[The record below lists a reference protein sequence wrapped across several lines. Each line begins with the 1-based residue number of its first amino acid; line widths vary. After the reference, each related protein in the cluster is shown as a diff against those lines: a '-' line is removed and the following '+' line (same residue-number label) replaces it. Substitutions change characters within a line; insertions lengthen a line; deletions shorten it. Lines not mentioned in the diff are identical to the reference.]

1 MLTQNEAPLSDGG
14 AATVE
19 PARVVSAEYVLAASC
34 PPQRGMIHCVS
45 SLLAEL
51 GGHVLDSTQYSD
63 PSSQRLFMRIVFA
76 VDNGGATEM
85 ALRAGIGRFDRGAN
99 LEWQLFAARQRP
111 RVLLM
116 ASKLGHCVNDL
127 LFRHASGTLPVDV
140 CGVVS
145 NHRDLAR
152 LVDGYNLP
160 FHHFPLPAHASAD
173 ERAAQER
180 GILALVAAHDIELVV
195 LARYMQILSAG
206 FCDALNGRIINIHH
220 SFLPSFRGAQPYG
233 QAHARGVKLIGA
245 TAHFVTPDLDEG
257 PIIEQDVARIDHAMS
272 PEVLATIGGDA
283 ECVVLAR
290 AVKWFAER
298 RVLLNGNK
306 TVVFR

>member
-1 MLTQNEAPLSDGG
+1 MLTQSEARSPDG
-14 AATVE
+14 AAATLAQASV
-19 PARVVSAEYVLAASC
+19 EYVLVSSC
-34 PPQRGMIHCVS
+34 RAQRGMIHRVS

-51 GGHVLDSTQYSD
+51 GGHVLDSAQYSD

-76 VDNGGATEM
+76 VDEGGATEA
-85 ALRAGIGRFDRGAN
+85 ALRAGIGALDHGAD
-99 LEWQLFAARQRP
+99 LQWQLFVARQRP

-116 ASKLGHCVNDL
+116 ASKLGHCLNDL
-127 LFRHASGTLPVDV
+127 LFRHASGTLPVEV

-152 LVDGYNLP
+152 LVDGYNVP
-160 FHHFPLPAHASAD
+160 FHHFPLPPHASAD
-173 ERAAQER
+173 ARAAQER

-206 FCDALNGRIINIHH
+206 FCDALKGRVINIHH
-220 SFLPSFRGAQPYG
+220 SFLPSFKGAQPYG

-245 TAHFVTPDLDEG
+245 TAHFVTRDLDEG
-257 PIIEQDVARIDHAMS
+257 PIIEQDVVRIDHAMS
-272 PEVLATIGGDA
+272 PEALAAIGGDA

-298 RVLLNGNK
+298 RILPNGNK